1 MIKLL
6 IERRFEA
13 EMKKE
18 TFSISEFAKS
28 TGVSVRT
35 LHYYDEKNIL
45 NPKRDEHTGH
55 RIYEK
60 EDMIQLHKIMTM
72 KFLGMSLDDI
82 KNYMQPDTFDL
93 SFIDT
98 LRLQESKLI
107 KDKEQIDIALEAIQ
121 RTVHLLENEKEVD
134 QAVLI
139 SLLASMQNEKKQEE
153 LSKGIIKDEII
164 KKMFPQAPEEKMLF
178 EQEILAFYKQVKEH
192 CGKPADDPDV
202 QQMLDDFFSLI
213 LEVVGMDSLKEL
225 TDIFSLDIED
235 KANEQR
241 LEAYVEEIERLVPTP
256 ITEEE
261 EAWLEQI
268 TTDYMGP
275 LWDEEEGED

>member
-1 MIKLL
+1 
-6 IERRFEA
+6 
-13 EMKKE
+13 MKKE

-45 NPKRDEHTGH
+45 KPKRDENTGH

-72 KFLGMSLDDI
+72 KFLGMSLDNI
-82 KNYMQPDTFDL
+82 KEYMQPDTFDL

-134 QAVLI
+134 QAVLV
-139 SLLASMQNEKKQEE
+139 SLLASTQHEKKQEE
-153 LSKGIIKDEII
+153 LAKGIIKDDVME
-164 KKMFPQAPEEKMLF
+164 KMFPQTAKEKLIY
-178 EQEILAFYKQVKEH
+178 EQGLLTFYKRVRKH
-192 CGKPADDPDV
+192 FGKPAADPEV
-202 QQMLDDFFSLI
+202 QQMLDDFYGFVLGI
-213 LEVVGMDSLKEL
+213 VGMDSLEEL
-225 TDIFSLDIED
+225 TTIFSLDMED
-235 KANEQR
+235 KENEER
-241 LEAYVEEIERLVPTP
+241 LEAFMQEIERLVPSP

-261 EAWLEQI
+261 EAWLQQV

-275 LWDEEEGED
+275 LWDEIEGEN

>member
-1 MIKLL
+1 
-6 IERRFEA
+6 
-13 EMKKE
+13 MKNE

-35 LHYYDEKNIL
+35 LHYYDEKDIL
-45 NPKRDEHTGH
+45 KPNRDEYRGH

-82 KNYMQPDTFDL
+82 KHHMQPDTFDL

-107 KDKEQIDIALEAIQ
+107 KDREQIDIALEAIQ
-121 RTVHLLENEKEVD
+121 RTAHLLENEKEVD

-139 SLLASMQNEKKQEE
+139 SLLASMQNERKQEE
-153 LSKGIIKDEII
+153 LAKGIIKDDII
-164 KKMFPQAPEEKMLF
+164 KKMFPQTAKEKMLF
-178 EQEILAFYKQVKEH
+178 EQRLLTFYKRVRKH
-192 CGKPADDPDV
+192 CGKPANHPEV
-202 QQMLDDFFSLI
+202 QQMLDDFYRLMM
-213 LEVVGMDSLKEL
+213 EVTDVNSLKEL
-225 TDIFSLDIED
+225 ADIFTLDMED
-235 KANEQR
+235 KENEERINTYIQ
-241 LEAYVEEIERLVPTP
+241 EIERLVPTP

-261 EAWLEQI
+261 EAWLQQVTI
-268 TTDYMGP
+268 DYMGP
-275 LWDEEEGED
+275 LWDEEEGEN

>member
-1 MIKLL
+1 
-6 IERRFEA
+6 
-13 EMKKE
+13 MKNE

-35 LHYYDEKNIL
+35 LHYYDEKDIL
-45 NPKRDEHTGH
+45 KPKRDEYRGH

-82 KNYMQPDTFDL
+82 KHHMQPDTFDL
-93 SFIDT
+93 SFIET

-107 KDKEQIDIALEAIQ
+107 KDREQIDIALEAIQ
-121 RTVHLLENEKEVD
+121 RTVYLLENEKEVD

-153 LSKGIIKDEII
+153 LAKGIIKDEVM
-164 KKMFPQAPEEKMLF
+164 KKMFPQTAEEKMLF
-178 EQEILAFYKQVKEH
+178 EQGLLTFYKRVKQH
-192 CGKPADDPDV
+192 FGKPADDPEV
-202 QQMLDDFFSLI
+202 QQMLDEFYRLI
-213 LEVVGMDSLKEL
+213 LKVVGMDSLEEL
-225 TDIFSLDIED
+225 ADIFTLDMED
-235 KANEQR
+235 KANEERVNTYIQ
-241 LEAYVEEIERLVPTP
+241 EIERLVPSP
-256 ITEEE
+256 ITAEE
-261 EAWLEQI
+261 EAWIEQV

-275 LWDEEEGED
+275 LRDEEEGEK

>member
-1 MIKLL
+1 
-6 IERRFEA
+6 
-13 EMKKE
+13 MKNE
-18 TFSISEFAKS
+18 TFSISEFAKA

-45 NPKRDEHTGH
+45 KPKRDEHTGH

-82 KNYMQPDTFDL
+82 KDYMQPDTFDL

-98 LRLQESKLI
+98 LRLQESKLV
-107 KDKEQIDIALEAIQ
+107 KDREQIDIALEAIQ

-153 LSKGIIKDEII
+153 LSKGIIKDEVM
-164 KKMFPQAPEEKMLF
+164 KKMFPQTAKEKMVV
-178 EQEILAFYKQVKEH
+178 EQGLLTFYKQVREH
-192 CGKPADDPDV
+192 CGKPADDPEV
-202 QQMLDDFFSLI
+202 KQMLADFYHLI
-213 LEVVGMDSLKEL
+213 LGIFDMDSLEEL
-225 TDIFSLDIED
+225 GEIFSLDLED
-235 KANEQR
+235 TANEER
-241 LEAYVEEIERLVPTP
+241 LDAYVEEIERLIPTP
-256 ITEEE
+256 ITAEE

-268 TTDYMGP
+268 TTDYLSP
-275 LWDEEEGED
+275 LWEEEEGEN